1 MPGTYSPVADFKGN
15 RYLQTV
21 MHVGIAYP
29 RWQGKRSRHS
39 RRMRTH
45 NCTYLARCGC
55 QKQQNSY
62 VNHLHQTSPEA
73 NWIFVTRTLQW
84 RHNEHHGVSNHCCL
98 DSLLGRLF
106 RRRLKKTSKLPVTS
120 FCEGSLPVTDGF
132 PSQRASNTEKGFRL
146 SSPRRAYIPNDEK
159 IMILRLPPMLLYTR
173 YVVISNGDAELF
185 YFKRSTIFK
194 QIS

>member
-132 PSQRASNTEKGFRL
+132 PSQRASNTENVSVCRHHEELIFQMMKKLWYYVYPLCCFIQDT
-146 SSPRRAYIPNDEK
+146 SSYLTGTPNFL
-159 IMILRLPPMLLYTR
+159 ILNEAQF
-173 YVVISNGDAELF
+173 S
-185 YFKRSTIFK
+185 S
-194 QIS
+194 